1 LPKITATF
9 WDVGG
14 VILTNGWDHLSRRAA
29 AEKFHLEW
37 DDFEG
42 RHELSFPAFDS
53 GLITLNEYL
62 DRTLFYRPRSFTR
75 EKFIAFMF
83 EESKEYPEARAVLD
97 AVARS
102 GKYLVASI
110 NNEPFE
116 LNEYR
121 IKKFDLRR
129 DFLVFFS
136 SCYVHSRKPEETI
149 YRMALQ
155 ITQRPAQECIFID
168 DRPLNVENPRRMG
181 MNVIL
186 YQSAAQLRSE
196 LQKFG
201 VEV

>member
-1 LPKITATF
+1 VPGITTTF
-9 WDVGG
+9 WDIGG
-14 VILTNGWDHLSRRAA
+14 VILTNGWDHNSRRAA

-53 GLITLNEYL
+53 GLVSLNQYL
-62 DRTLFYRPRSFTR
+62 DRTLFYKPRSFTR
-75 EKFIAFMF
+75 EEFIAFMLGQ
-83 EESKEYPEARAVLD
+83 SKEYPEARAVLD
-97 AVARS
+97 SIARS
-102 GKYLVASI
+102 GKYLIGSI

-121 IKKFDLRR
+121 IQKFDLRR
-129 DFLVFFS
+129 NFLVFFS

-149 YRMALQ
+149 YRMALK
-155 ITQRPAQECIFID
+155 ITQRPPAECIFID
-168 DRPLNVENPRRMG
+168 DRPLNLENPRRMG

-186 YQSAAQLRSE
+186 YQNPAQLRSE
-196 LQKFG
+196 LQKCG